1 MTGQRR
7 IDLIRQRDR
16 NVCVLREE
24 LENPDLIPD
33 EEHTRRQLLTLLMA
47 PSQNPGKLSAP
58 KTEPHSSAETS
69 RNASMD
75 WSRGP
80 SGDYSGDHSRD
91 QSRNS
96 SYEVRIT
103 PAPRPSHDMGV
114 RRESVVGNGGG
125 LGLPASLRLEQEF
138 RRSGIIMRATLGHD
152 EEIGSDYCPEH
163 YGL

>member
-7 IDLIRQRDR
+7 IDLIRQRDL
-16 NVCVLREE
+16 NVSVLREE

-47 PSQNPGKLSAP
+47 PSQNPRKLSAP
-58 KTEPHSSAETS
+58 KTAFNPSTEGS
-69 RNASMD
+69 RDASID
-75 WSRGP
+75 QSRGA
-80 SGDYSGDHSRD
+80 SGDYSGSHDGDR
-91 QSRNS
+91 SRNS
-96 SYEVRIT
+96 RHEIRTT
-103 PAPRPSHDMGV
+103 PAPRPSHDTSV

-138 RRSGIIMRATLGHD
+138 RRSGIIMKATLGHD
-152 EEIGSDYCPEH
+152 EEIGGDYCPEH